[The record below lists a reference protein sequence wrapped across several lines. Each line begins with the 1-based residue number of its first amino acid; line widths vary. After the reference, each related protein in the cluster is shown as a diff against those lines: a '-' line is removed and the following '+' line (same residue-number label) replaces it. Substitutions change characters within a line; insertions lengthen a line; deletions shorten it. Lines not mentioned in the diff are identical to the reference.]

1 MLCPP
6 ELVGDGDFGAFGLT
20 SCMTSADEVGLMLV
34 VGLGPSKDKGLTI
47 SES

>member
-6 ELVGDGDFGAFGLT
+6 ELVDDGDFGAFGLT
-20 SCMTSADEVGLMLV
+20 SCMTSAEEVGLMFV